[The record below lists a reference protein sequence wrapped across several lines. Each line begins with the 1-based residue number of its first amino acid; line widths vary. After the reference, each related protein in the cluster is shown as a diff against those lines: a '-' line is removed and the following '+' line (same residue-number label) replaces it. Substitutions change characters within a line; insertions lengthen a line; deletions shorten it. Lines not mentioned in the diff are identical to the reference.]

1 VIRTRKHKD
10 LEERFMTDPRF
21 SIPGK
26 TAQTMKVKMIV
37 SWSKIST
44 DVPAVLL
51 LINRFLVLL
60 LIGSLALFVFHVS
73 MAAVQPPRAT
83 VHHGWILCQGEDDRF
98 LVQEPSVHH
107 GLTVRAL

>member
-1 VIRTRKHKD
+1 MPLLVIS
-10 LEERFMTDPRF
+10 L
-21 SIPGK
+21 SILCQGSCGTVHPDG
-26 TAQTMKVKMIV
+26 
-37 SWSKIST
+37 SWT
-44 DVPAVLL
+44 QEPAVLL